1 MKRMI
6 FAILIIATM
15 LLVSGCAQN
24 GDVAEEEMD
33 DVVIVDTADV
43 SGDFDDNGVENVVDG
58 PAEAIPEDED
68 TSTEPDN
75 TTPISQEDLDRLKEE
90 LEGLE
95 FEDMGGLS
103 EE

>member
-6 FAILIIATM
+6 IAILIIAAM

-24 GDVAEEEMD
+24 GAVAEEEMD
-33 DVVIVDTADV
+33 DVVLDDTADG
-43 SGDFDDNGVENVVDG
+43 SEGVDENIDENVDDT
-58 PAEAIPEDED
+58 AEAIPEDEG
-68 TSTEPDN
+68 TSTELDN
-75 TTPISQEDLDRLKEE
+75 TTPISQEELDKLKEE

-103 EE
+103 ED